1 MALCID
7 IWSDIACPWCYV
19 GKRRLEAALERF
31 DEPVEVVW
39 HAFEL
44 DPSAPRVRDP
54 NTTYA
59 ERLASKY
66 RTSVPEA
73 DAMIR
78 RMTDVAAADGLE
90 LHFDRVRSGNTF
102 DAHRTLQLGAERG
115 VQDGV
120 AERLFRAYFTEGEAI
135 GERDVLVRLATD
147 AGLDAD
153 ETRTMLESDRHSAEV
168 RADEERARALGITG
182 VPFYVIAGRYGVSGA
197 QPPEQI
203 LRVLESARTSVN
215 RE

>member
-1 MALCID
+1 MAIGID

-19 GKRRLEAALERF
+19 GKRRLEAALARF
-31 DEPVEVVW
+31 DEPVAVVW

-54 NTTYA
+54 NTSYA
-59 ERLASKY
+59 QRLASKY

-102 DAHRTLQLGAERG
+102 DAHRTMQLGAERG
-115 VQDGV
+115 VQDAV
-120 AERLFRAYFTEGEAI
+120 AERLFRGYFTEGEAI
-135 GERDVLVRLATD
+135 GERDVLVRLGAD
-147 AGLDAD
+147 AALDAD
-153 ETRTMLESDRHSAEV
+153 ELRTMLESDRYAAEV
-168 RADEERARALGITG
+168 RADEQRAGELGVTG
-182 VPFYVIAGRYGVSGA
+182 VPFYVIGDRYGISGA

-203 LRVLESARTSVN
+203 LRVLERAQ
-215 RE
+215 